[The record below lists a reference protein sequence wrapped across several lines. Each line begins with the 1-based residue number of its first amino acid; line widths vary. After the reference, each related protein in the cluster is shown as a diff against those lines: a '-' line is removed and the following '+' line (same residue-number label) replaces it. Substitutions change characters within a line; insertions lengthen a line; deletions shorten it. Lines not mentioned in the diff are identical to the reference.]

1 MFYQQIVLQTVVPVK
16 LLCVQTQSVLS
27 QAALLAKLRT
37 VMVIAPQQLG
47 LVMVI
52 AMMVHT
58 PGHNQMALQN
68 LSTLIA
74 MSLIAI
80 MVTVYAVTQYQLVAV

>member
-1 MFYQQIVLQTVVPVK
+1 MSQT
-16 LLCVQTQSVLS
+16 
-27 QAALLAKLRT
+27 ALLAKLRT
-37 VMVIAPQQLG
+37 VMVIAAQQLG
-47 LVMVI
+47 LVILI

-80 MVTVYAVTQYQLVAV
+80 MVTVRAQTQYQLVAATVI